1 MDISSLDIAEDR
13 VRSVAPARAQE
24 RIASIDLMRGIV
36 MIIMAIDHVRDF
48 FNPFADPT
56 DLSKASAGLFLTRW
70 ITHFCAPTF
79 VFLAGTSAY
88 LYARNSGV
96 SRGHLQR
103 FLVTRGLWLVL
114 LELTVISFSWRFDF
128 NGLVLQVIWALGWS
142 MVCLALLLYLPLP
155 VMLGFGAALVFG
167 HNLFD
172 GWHFKDFAEQGQAW
186 GWLWAVLHESHFATL
201 PSGYQVFLLYPLV
214 PWVGVMALGYG
225 FGELLQL
232 PRQRRERWMM
242 GLGLGAI
249 ALFLLLRLSNVY
261 GDAQLWVDNPR
272 GTLYTAL
279 GLLNVSK
286 YPPSLQYLL
295 MTLGPVLLLL
305 PLLERWHGGL
315 ARRITV
321 FGRVPFFFY
330 LLHLPLIHLGS
341 LIAVRLVYGVTLP
354 LVGGS
359 PPPGYEPS
367 LLRVYV
373 VWALVILMLYPLCRW
388 YADYKARHKEQWWLS
403 YL

>member
-1 MDISSLDIAEDR
+1 MDVTDVGMAGDQI
-13 VRSVAPARAQE
+13 RSAAPVRAQE

-48 FNPFADPT
+48 FNPFAEPT

-103 FLVTRGLWLVL
+103 FLLTRGLWLVL

-128 NGLVLQVIWALGWS
+128 DGLVLQVIWALGWS

-172 GWHFKDFAEQGQAW
+172 GWHFKDVAEHGQAW
-186 GWLWAVLHESHFATL
+186 GWLWAVLHEPHFVTL

-232 PRQRRERWMM
+232 PRQRRERWMF

-249 ALFLLLRLSNVY
+249 ALFLLLRLTNVY
-261 GDAQLWVDNPR
+261 GDAQLWGDNPR

-279 GLLNVSK
+279 GLLNVTK

-305 PLLERWHGGL
+305 PLLERWRGGL
-315 ARRITV
+315 ARRISV

-341 LIAVRLVYGVTLP
+341 LIAARLVYGVTP
-354 LVGGS
+354 TLVGGN

-373 VWALVILMLYPLCRW
+373 VWALVILILYPLCRW
-388 YADYKARHKEQWWLS
+388 YADYKSRHKDQWWLS